1 MTGRY
6 HRPRKWS
13 WFTARPAYIL
23 FMVREFTS
31 VFIGAYLILLLV
43 FLSKLGGGE
52 AAFVALLQTL
62 TSPLWMVLHAIA
74 LIAALWHS
82 ITWFNL
88 TPRAMPVFLGEKR
101 VADPLVAWGMGFA
114 PWIVVSLL
122 IVWAVT

>member
-13 WFTARPAYIL
+13 WFTVRPAYIL
-23 FMVREFTS
+23 FMIRELTS
-31 VFIGAYLILLLV
+31 VFIAAYLVLLLV
-43 FLSKLGGGE
+43 FLSKLGSGVD
-52 AAFVALLQTL
+52 AFVGLLQTL
-62 TSPLWMVLHAIA
+62 KSPLWMVLHAIA

-101 VADPLVAWGMGFA
+101 VGDPLVAWGMGFA